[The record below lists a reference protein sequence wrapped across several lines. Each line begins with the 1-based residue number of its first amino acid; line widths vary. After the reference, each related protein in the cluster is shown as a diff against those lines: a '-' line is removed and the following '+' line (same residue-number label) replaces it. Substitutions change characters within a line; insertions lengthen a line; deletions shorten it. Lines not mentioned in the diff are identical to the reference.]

1 MSVLRGMFGP
11 SRGEI
16 WRQLAEEIGGRYVE
30 GGMWRGAR
38 VQGSHGEW
46 TVTLDTFTVPA
57 GKTYVTYTRM
67 RAPYVNPDGFR
78 FTIYRKSIFSGIA
91 TFFGMQDV
99 EIGNGAFDDGFVIK
113 ATDEGRAR
121 TFFSSPRLR
130 ELINAQRNIHL
141 SVKDDEG
148 CFGATFPDGVDELY
162 FAVPSVI
169 HDLERLKL
177 LYELFAE
184 ALDRLCTVGSAH
196 QRDPGVAL

>member
-1 MSVLRGMFGP
+1 MSVLRRMFGP

-30 GGMWRGAR
+30 GGLWRGAR

-57 GKTYVTYTRM
+57 GKTYITYTRM

-91 TFFGMQDV
+91 TFLGMQDV

-148 CFGATFPDGVDELY
+148 CFGAMFPDGVDQLY
-162 FAVPSVI
+162 FAVPGVI
-169 HDLERLKL
+169 HDVERLKL

-184 ALDRLCTVGSAH
+184 TLDRLCVVGSAY
-196 QRDPGVAL
+196 QRAPGVTL